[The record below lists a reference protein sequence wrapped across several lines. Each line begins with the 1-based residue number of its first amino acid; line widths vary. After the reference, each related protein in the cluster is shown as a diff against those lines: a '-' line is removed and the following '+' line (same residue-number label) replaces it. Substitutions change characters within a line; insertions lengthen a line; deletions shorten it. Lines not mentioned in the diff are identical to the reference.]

1 MTDSLINLQRLQWAG
16 TESHAELEQELKK
29 SRRRTM
35 TVLDLTKVLAIREN
49 LLRTSAAV
57 DSLRVMH
64 IPSALN
70 IADPASRCMPDPI
83 SPANLRILE
92 NILDN
97 PNPTFGWFM
106 CLALS

>member
-35 TVLDLTKVLAIREN
+35 TVLDLTKVLAI
-49 LLRTSAAV
+49 
-57 DSLRVMH
+57 
-64 IPSALN
+64 PLN